1 MDRESF
7 FKDMEV
13 LVIESIGNARVAY
26 ENAFKA
32 LGIERKNV
40 RFAKTFNDAL
50 IEMRNFK
57 PSLIFSYEVIGEDRY
72 TSVLKEH
79 LKILP
84 NRLKNSFILLTQND
98 SIDAISKIA
107 QQQVDLVLPIPFTV
121 ESIKAL
127 MEELYQ
133 MKSSPSEYRVL
144 INEAYEFIGKEHE
157 RVFEITAKAR
167 EVSKNPFEA
176 HYLEALCQFKE
187 EKYDEAVITL
197 EKSYAINPR
206 DFNTLKLFFKT
217 YKHQKNYYMALQY
230 SLKLHADYPISPD
243 MLKDLSMVA
252 VAAGK
257 HELILNYYEAYK
269 KINEPSAEIKD
280 SIAAALVIYA
290 RCELAKI
297 DFFKEDMQSLSKN
310 KKYKETLKLLEEASI
325 ICTDK
330 PAILEK
336 MVVILTQTPDN
347 KTTKFIQ
354 VKQKEKFPKYEN
366 APLMDA
372 LVTDKDSTPSQA
384 LKMAIDT
391 LNSGFKSEELYEIII
406 KRSIEMD
413 RNKESTQEWYDQAV
427 KIYPKL
433 KPRLDK
439 IYR

>member
-144 INEAYEFIGKEHE
+144 INEAYEFIGKKHE

-413 RNKESTQEWYDQAV
+413 RNKESTQEWYDQAL
-427 KIYPKL
+427 KIYPNM